1 MTNVRLTCQLTE
13 EIQDVKKNGDKIYAR
28 QAAER
33 KAYFKDPANAEN
45 LNAARLGI
53 SLAKIMHGARIA
65 GGLTQ
70 QELARRL
77 HTRQSYIAEVEK
89 GKRNITIDTLE
100 RYAAA
105 CGKHVEL
112 KMV

>member
-1 MTNVRLTCQLTE
+1 MNTDDKKLLE

-33 KAYFKDPANAEN
+33 KAYFEDPANTEN
-45 LNAARLGI
+45 INAARLCI
-53 SLAKIMHGARIA
+53 SLAKVMHNARIS

-105 CGKHVEL
+105 CGKHIEF